1 MENIFKLPQNSS
13 SNSKITKRKN
23 NTIDPKNQ
31 NQTQASKSQVGGIV
45 LPQHQASKALNDGIV
60 LLQLQTSKV
69 PKTLIGGIQPPVS
82 DLTKFSQTV
91 QELQSPIQDLEI
103 EEINGIEGDKN
114 EIMDDN
120 FTLNNQTARPESNPQ
135 YLKIYIKFNVA
146 EILNNWFMYEKT
158 SDYKKLIKIN
168 RKIEKYNDSDD
179 NIQKDDGKLPIKEY
193 EFHLQQVAKIME
205 KLKKNDQDIEAWQE

>member
-31 NQTQASKSQVGGIV
+31 NQTQASKSQVSGIV
-45 LPQHQASKALNDGIV
+45 LPQHQASKASNDGIV

-120 FTLNNQTARPESNPQ
+120 FTLNNQTARLEPNPQ
-135 YLKIYIKFNVA
+135 YLKIYLKFNVA

-168 RKIEKYNDSDD
+168 RKIEKCNDSDD